1 MARQR
6 KTLAIN
12 LSVFD
17 RYKGGSALR
26 LGLGSGMNL
35 ASGLGD
41 PRATGGEGTGSSH
54 AGRGIKRNGKSRADN
69 LWASKYAYGLTNT
82 DPSQEDELTKALR
95 TGATDLISGAPPS
108 RFKDAGEEE
117 QYYQDAIRRFDDS
130 AKQAGTLV
138 DEAAISAGLFHSG
151 MRVGDETS

>member
-17 RYKGGSALR
+17 RSKGGSALR
-26 LGLGSGMNL
+26 LGLGSGMNP
-35 ASGLGD
+35 AAGLGD
-41 PRATGGEGTGSSH
+41 PLATGGEGTGSSH

-82 DPSQEDELTKALR
+82 DPSKEDELTRALR
-95 TGATDLISGAPPS
+95 TGATGLISDTPNK
-108 RFKDAGEEE
+108 FKDAGEEE
-117 QYYQDAIRRFDDS
+117 QYYQSAIRRFKDS
-130 AKQAGTLV
+130 QVASSNLV
-138 DEAAISAGLFHSG
+138 DEAAI
-151 MRVGDETS
+151 